1 MVMSLMIAFKNAQ
14 VSIGHSLD
22 RGPISVDLV
31 SEAHCLITGQTRS
44 GKSVFTYA
52 LLSQLALMPHA
63 RVVGVDFSGILLRP
77 FAQRIPDPQVVNGGD
92 EVEAAVGVLEWLK
105 GEMDRRNEMLS
116 KSDLDKWDQFSP
128 SFPLIVCVLEEY
140 PGTVARLKAADA
152 GKKPAERLLPRWQ
165 ALVASL
171 MAEGA
176 KAGVRLILIAQ
187 RPDAEIIG
195 GAARENMP
203 VRVAFKQSS
212 GEAYRMM
219 YPDIESAEI
228 ERAKMQPPG
237 VGIFESPRLDRRIFK
252 GPFVDYADYVRHVR
266 SCDLDYLR
274 DLSVDRRFRLE
285 VAAEWPEI
293 GDPG

>member
-1 MVMSLMIAFKNAQ
+1 MMVVNKNAR
-14 VSIGHSLD
+14 VSIGQSLD
-22 RGPISVDLV
+22 RGPISIDLV

-44 GKSVFTYA
+44 GKSVFTYSV
-52 LLSQLALMPHA
+52 LSQLAMMPHV

-92 EVEAAVGVLEWLK
+92 NVEAAVGVLAWLK
-105 GEMDRRNEMLS
+105 GEMDRRNQLLS
-116 KSDLDKWDQFSP
+116 KGYLDKWNEFSP

-152 GKKPAERLLPRWQ
+152 GKKPADRLLPRWQ

-176 KAGVRLILIAQ
+176 KAGIRLILIAQ
-187 RPDAEIIG
+187 RPDAEVVG

-219 YPDIESAEI
+219 YPDIESPEI
-228 ERAKMQPPG
+228 ERVKVQPPG
-237 VGIFESPRLDRRIFK
+237 VGLFESPRLSRRIFK
-252 GPFVDYADYVRHVR
+252 GPYIEYSDYVRHVR

-274 DLSVDRRFRLE
+274 NLSVDRRFRLE
-285 VAAEWPEI
+285 VAEAWPEI